1 MSSSSENFISN
12 DLMVEIYV
20 FSEEKPLQLFLL
32 LNVTSYIMQKKLKL
46 SVLDQTPIRKDS
58 DAPAALQE
66 TIQLARLTDRLGYQ
80 RYWLSEHHNTTTL
93 AGASP
98 EILIARLGAETK
110 HIRLGSGGIM
120 LPNHSTLKVAENFRL
135 LEALYPGRIDLGLG
149 RAPGGDRITAQL
161 LNPSNT
167 FDPQE
172 YIRQLKDLDAF
183 LGDSSTPGTINGK
196 VRAIPHIET
205 RPDLWMLTSSGES
218 AYLAAHF
225 GMALSYAQFINPIG
239 AAAAI
244 SAYKEK
250 FRPSEHLSSPRASV
264 GIFAFCS
271 DDPRKIEEAQA
282 VMDYRLYN
290 FERGRFDEIPSYE
303 QAKEQVYTPAE
314 WQRVLFN
321 RQRMAVGTPGEMK
334 QQLESL
340 AAETGVEEL
349 VISTFTEHFADRLR
363 SYELLA
369 TTFGLKARAA
379 EAGYQRSSL

>member
-1 MSSSSENFISN
+1 MQ
-12 DLMVEIYV
+12 
-20 FSEEKPLQLFLL
+20 PTLQ
-32 LNVTSYIMQKKLKL
+32 L
-46 SVLDQTPIRKDS
+46 SVLDQTPIRNGS
-58 DAPAALQE
+58 DASEALRE
-66 TIQLARLTDRLGYQ
+66 TIQLARWVDGLGYR

-98 EILIARLGAETK
+98 EILIARLAAETK

-120 LPNHSTLKVAENFRL
+120 LPNHSTLKVAEDFRL

-172 YIRQLKDLDAF
+172 YINQLKDLDAF
-183 LGDSSTPGTINGK
+183 LSDASTSGTIHGK
-196 VRAIPHIET
+196 VRAIPRIAT

-225 GMALSYAQFINPIG
+225 GMSLSYAQFINPVG

-244 SAYKEK
+244 RAYKEK
-250 FRPSEHLSSPRASV
+250 FRPSPQLSAPRASI

-271 DDPRKIEEAQA
+271 DEPRLVKEVQA

-290 FERGRFDEIPSYE
+290 FERGRFDEIPSYAL
-303 QAKEQVYTPAE
+303 AKGHVYTEAE
-314 WQRVLFN
+314 WGRVLFN
-321 RQRMAVGTPGEMK
+321 RRRMAVGSPE
-334 QQLESL
+334 QIREQLTAL
-340 AAETGVEEL
+340 AEEAGVEEI
-349 VISTFTEHFADRLR
+349 VISTFTEHFEDRLR

-369 TTFGLKARAA
+369 QTFGLTASSFEPPAA
-379 EAGYQRSSL
+379 LAVSHDRPA

>member
-1 MSSSSENFISN
+1 
-12 DLMVEIYV
+12 
-20 FSEEKPLQLFLL
+20 
-32 LNVTSYIMQKKLKL
+32 MQHKLKL
-46 SVLDQTPIRKDS
+46 SVLDQTPIRNGS
-58 DAPAALQE
+58 DAPTALQE
-66 TIQLARLTDRLGYQ
+66 TIQLARLADKLGYQ
-80 RYWLSEHHNTTTL
+80 RYWLSEHHNTVTL

-98 EILIARLGAETK
+98 EILIARLAAETK

-161 LNPSNT
+161 LNPSNA

-172 YIRQLKDLDAF
+172 YIRQIKDLDAF
-183 LGDSSTPGTINGK
+183 LSEASTPGTINGK
-196 VRAIPHIET
+196 VRAIPHIDT
-205 RPDLWMLTSSGES
+205 RPELWMLTSSGES

-239 AAAAI
+239 GAAAI
-244 SAYKEK
+244 RAYKEK
-250 FRPSEHLSSPRASV
+250 FQPSGQLSSPRANL

-271 DDPRKIEEAQA
+271 DDPQKVEEVQA

-303 QAKEQVYTPAE
+303 LAKSHRYTPEE

-321 RQRMAVGTPGEMK
+321 RQRMAVGTPELIK
-334 QQLESL
+334 RRLQLL
-340 AAETGVEEL
+340 AEEFEVDEI
-349 VISTFTEHFADRLR
+349 VISTFTEHLSDRLR

-369 TTFGLKARAA
+369 AAFGLKSRAP
-379 EAGYQRSSL
+379 EPSHQRSSL

>member
-1 MSSSSENFISN
+1 
-12 DLMVEIYV
+12 
-20 FSEEKPLQLFLL
+20 
-32 LNVTSYIMQKKLKL
+32 MQPIERAEGRTVQL

-58 DAPAALQE
+58 DASEALQE
-66 TIQLARLTDRLGYQ
+66 TIQLARWTDRLGYR

-98 EILIARLGAETK
+98 EILIARLAAETK

-120 LPNHSTLKVAENFRL
+120 LPNHSALKVAENFRL

-172 YIRQLKDLDAF
+172 YINQLKDLDAF
-183 LGDSSTPGTINGK
+183 LADANTSGTIHGK
-196 VRAIPHIET
+196 VRAIPRIAT

-218 AYLAAHF
+218 AYLAAHL
-225 GMALSYAQFINPIG
+225 GLSLSFAQFINPIG
-239 AAAAI
+239 AATAI
-244 SAYKEK
+244 RTYKEK
-250 FRPSEHLSSPRASV
+250 FRPSPQLAAPRASI

-271 DDPRKIEEAQA
+271 DDPQKVEEVQA

-290 FERGRFDEIPSYE
+290 FERGRFDEIPSYAL
-303 QAKEQVYTPAE
+303 AKEHVYTEAE

-321 RQRMAVGTPGEMK
+321 RQRMAVGSPEQIRQRLTA
-334 QQLESL
+334 L
-340 AAETGVEEL
+340 AEEAGVDEI
-349 VISTFTEHFADRLR
+349 VISTFTEHFEDRLR

-369 TTFGLKARAA
+369 RTFGLTKRIL
-379 EAGYQRSSL
+379 ETTGYQRNGL

>member
-1 MSSSSENFISN
+1 
-12 DLMVEIYV
+12 
-20 FSEEKPLQLFLL
+20 
-32 LNVTSYIMQKKLKL
+32 MQNKLKL
-46 SVLDQTPIRKDS
+46 SVLDQTPIRNGS
-58 DAPAALQE
+58 NAPAALQE
-66 TIQLARLTDRLGYQ
+66 TIQLARLADKLGYH

-98 EILIARLGAETK
+98 EILIARLAAETK

-172 YIRQLKDLDAF
+172 YIRQIKDLDAF
-183 LGDSSTPGTINGK
+183 LSEDSTPGTINGK
-196 VRAIPHIET
+196 VRAIPHIDT

-239 AAAAI
+239 GAAAI
-244 SAYKEK
+244 RAYKEK
-250 FRPSEHLSSPRASV
+250 FRPSAQLSSPRANL

-271 DDPRKIEEAQA
+271 DDPGKVEEVQA

-290 FERGRFDEIPSYE
+290 FERGRFDETPSY
-303 QAKEQVYTPAE
+303 QLAKSHTYTPEE

-321 RQRMAVGTPGEMK
+321 RQRMAVGTPELIK
-334 QQLESL
+334 RRLQLL
-340 AAETGVEEL
+340 AEEFEVDEI
-349 VISTFTEHFADRLR
+349 VISTFTEHAADRLR

-369 TTFGLKARAA
+369 AAFGLKAYVQQPDR
-379 EAGYQRSSL
+379 QRSSL

>member
-1 MSSSSENFISN
+1 MSAPLRFGVFI
-12 DLMVEIYV
+12 
-20 FSEEKPLQLFLL
+20 
-32 LNVTSYIMQKKLKL
+32 
-46 SVLDQTPIRKDS
+46 TPFHPIGQS
-58 DAPAALQE
+58 PTVALE
-66 TIQLARLTDRLGYQ
+66 YDMERVVALDRLGFDEA
-80 RYWLSEHHNTTTL
+80 WFGEHHS
-93 AGASP
+93 GGY
-98 EILIARLGAETK
+98 ELIACPEVFIAAAAERTK

-135 LEALYPGRIDLGLG
+135 LEALYPHRIDLGLG
-149 RAPGGDRITAQL
+149 RAPGGDRVTAQL

-172 YIRQLKDLDAF
+172 YIQQIKDLDAF
-183 LGDSSTPGTINGK
+183 LSDASTPGTIGGK
-196 VRAIPHIET
+196 VRAIPHIDT
-205 RPDLWMLTSSGES
+205 RPELWMLTSSGES

-244 SAYKEK
+244 QAYKDK
-250 FRPSEHLSSPRASV
+250 FRPSPQLSSPKASV

-271 DDPRKIEEAQA
+271 DDPQKIEEAQA

-303 QAKEQVYTPAE
+303 LAKEHKYTDAG

-321 RQRMAVGTPGEMK
+321 RQRMAVGTP
-334 QQLESL
+334 QQMRQRLGAL
-340 AAETGVEEL
+340 AEETGVDEL

-369 TTFGLKARAA
+369 TTFGLKPHSAA
-379 EAGYQRSSL
+379 AAAQEHQYHRNSL

>member
-1 MSSSSENFISN
+1 
-12 DLMVEIYV
+12 
-20 FSEEKPLQLFLL
+20 
-32 LNVTSYIMQKKLKL
+32 MQIKLTL
-46 SVLDQTPIRKDS
+46 SVLDQTPIRNGS
-58 DAPAALQE
+58 DAPGALQE
-66 TIQLARLTDRLGYQ
+66 TIQLARLADKLGYQ

-93 AGASP
+93 AGAAP
-98 EILIARLGAETK
+98 EILISRLAAETK

-135 LEALYPGRIDLGLG
+135 LEALYPHRIDLGLG

-172 YIRQLKDLDAF
+172 YIQQIKDLDAF
-183 LGDSSTPGTINGK
+183 LSDTSTPGTIGGK
-196 VRAIPHIET
+196 VRAIPRIDT
-205 RPDLWMLTSSGES
+205 RPELWMLTSSGES

-244 SAYKEK
+244 RAYKDK
-250 FRPSEHLSSPRASV
+250 FRPSAQLSSPKASV

-271 DDPRKIEEAQA
+271 DDPQKIEEVQA
-282 VMDYRLYN
+282 MMDYRLYN
-290 FERGRFDEIPSYE
+290 FERGRFDEIPSY
-303 QAKEQVYTPAE
+303 QLAKEHKYTEAE
-314 WQRVLFN
+314 WQRVLYN
-321 RQRMAVGTPGEMK
+321 RQRMAVGTPQQMRQRLGE
-334 QQLESL
+334 L
-340 AAETGVEEL
+340 AEETGVDEL

-369 TTFGLKARAA
+369 TTFGLKPRTAA
-379 EAGYQRSSL
+379 APEHQYQRNSL